1 MRLVNPMNKSELSE
15 RISLLLNKYKDD
27 LFFGEEIQVLHSRIN
42 SITSSIVAV
51 GQFSVGKSELLN
63 ALLGEKLLASRRME
77 STKVT
82 TRIHKCMNDE
92 MRNIVLHYKTG
103 EKKEL
108 PITDVSVLD
117 QYTTFQ
123 GRGEEEELEFVDVYW
138 PLQFLDNQLFLV
150 DTPGANSLTEEAFI
164 VTEKELEKASS
175 VLYLF
180 NGQKGIDQTDLSLL
194 KDLMNRRKKVFIVA
208 THVDGLT
215 EGELESVICS
225 VQDKLKQEI
234 DYSKSIKIYSVS
246 STEALQA
253 KQTGD
258 SSLLERSNIQELEEA
273 LMKYVNNQ
281 EYIASEIESI
291 HYDLEVLETNIL
303 EAEEDELE
311 ENAEIERQRQLRV
324 QRKRLLLNREYDLVR
339 EYGLELLGYREKS
352 VLQVIEDLR
361 LEVTQNNQEYKKEV
375 IQSFGDLRKR
385 LMQDIRMNFASSDDL
400 KREYTQYNEK
410 MNRRYEE
417 ILGNFKE
424 ITTKL
429 YEHVAKTIEEEDS
442 LFIENLEAGKWS
454 IELNWPEFI
463 QEIKEVKFRKRNIE
477 GDDSLFINYEQE
489 RKAIEEERIKNQKKL
504 VQITLDEK
512 SIEKGNQEILKDL
525 QEDYNRNVQN
535 KGQRPEPREQRT
547 KKGILFWRK
556 EVVVGYDYTDSD
568 RWEKDIEALSE
579 NYERAVEE
587 KLNEFD
593 NIRHEI
599 KAIKQ
604 NVLNEIDKLIMELEN
619 LEDTLFDDLMDVIDN
634 QQKVAQNFYRQLE
647 DEIIALWKIQEN
659 HMMQQFNYHTTNI
672 EKRFIR
678 FVEKALQ
685 EELQLI
691 R

>member
-1 MRLVNPMNKSELSE
+1 MRTVNPMNKSELSE
-15 RISLLLNKYKDD
+15 RISLLLNKYEDD
-27 LFFGEEIQVLHSRIN
+27 LFFGEEIQVLHNRIN

-82 TRIHKCMNDE
+82 TRIHKCMDDE
-92 MRNIVLHYKTG
+92 MRKIVLHYKNG

-108 PITDVSVLD
+108 AITDISILD

-123 GRGEEEELEFVDVYW
+123 GSGEEEELEFVDVYW
-138 PLQFLDNQLFLV
+138 PLQFLDNQLLLV
-150 DTPGANSLTEEAFI
+150 DTPGANSLTEDAFI

-180 NGQKGIDQTDLSLL
+180 NGQKGIDQIDLSLL
-194 KDLMNRRKKVFIVA
+194 KNLMNRRKKVFIVA

-215 EGELESVICS
+215 DEELKSVISS
-225 VQDKLKQEI
+225 VQDKLEQEI
-234 DYSKSIKIYSVS
+234 DDSKSIKIYPVS

-281 EYIASEIESI
+281 EYLASEIESI

-303 EAEEDELE
+303 EAEEDEME

-324 QRKRLLLNREYDLVR
+324 QRKRLLLKREYDFVR

-375 IQSFGDLRKR
+375 IQSFRDLRKR
-385 LMQDIRMNFASSDDL
+385 LMQDIRMNLSSSDDL

-429 YEHVAKTIEEEDS
+429 YERVAKTIEEEDL

-454 IELNWPEFI
+454 VELNWPEFI
-463 QEIKEVKFRKRNIE
+463 QEIKEVIFRKQNIE

-489 RKAIEEERIKNQKKL
+489 RKAIEEERSKNQEKL
-504 VQITLDEK
+504 MQITIDENRV
-512 SIEKGNQEILKDL
+512 EKGNQETLISLKKDHDR
-525 QEDYNRNVQN
+525 EIKNMG
-535 KGQRPEPREQRT
+535 KRPEPREVITTTGRW
-547 KKGILFWRK
+547 FWKK
-556 EVVVGYDYTDSD
+556 EVVDYDYTASD
-568 RWEKDIEALSE
+568 RWEKDMEALSE
-579 NYERAVEE
+579 NYERTVEE

-593 NIRHEI
+593 TIRH
-599 KAIKQ
+599 KMKVIKQ

-659 HMMQQFNYHTTNI
+659 HIMQQFNYHTTNI

-678 FVEKALQ
+678 FIEKALQ

>member
-1 MRLVNPMNKSELSE
+1 MNKSELSE
-15 RISLLLNKYKDD
+15 RISLLLNKYEDD
-27 LFFGEEIQVLHSRIN
+27 LFFGEEIQVLHNRIN

-82 TRIHKCMNDE
+82 TRIHKCMDDE
-92 MRNIVLHYKTG
+92 MRKIVLHYKNG

-108 PITDVSVLD
+108 AITDISILD

-123 GRGEEEELEFVDVYW
+123 GSGEEEELEFVDVYW
-138 PLQFLDNQLFLV
+138 PLQFLDNQLLLV
-150 DTPGANSLTEEAFI
+150 DTPGANSLTEDAFI

-180 NGQKGIDQTDLSLL
+180 NGQKGIDQIDLSLL
-194 KDLMNRRKKVFIVA
+194 KNLMNRRKKVFIVA

-215 EGELESVICS
+215 DEELKSVISS
-225 VQDKLKQEI
+225 VQDKLEQEI
-234 DYSKSIKIYSVS
+234 DDSKSIKIYPVS

-281 EYIASEIESI
+281 EYLASEIESI

-303 EAEEDELE
+303 EAEEDEME

-324 QRKRLLLNREYDLVR
+324 QRKRLLLKREYDFVR

-375 IQSFGDLRKR
+375 IQSFRDLRKR
-385 LMQDIRMNFASSDDL
+385 LMQDIRMNLSSSDDL

-429 YEHVAKTIEEEDS
+429 YERVAKTIEEEDL

-454 IELNWPEFI
+454 VELNWPEFI
-463 QEIKEVKFRKRNIE
+463 QEIKEVIFRKQNIE

-489 RKAIEEERIKNQKKL
+489 RKAIEEERSKNQEKL
-504 VQITLDEK
+504 MQITIDENRV
-512 SIEKGNQEILKDL
+512 EKGNQETLISLKKDHDR
-525 QEDYNRNVQN
+525 EIKNMG
-535 KGQRPEPREQRT
+535 KRPEPREVITTTGRW
-547 KKGILFWRK
+547 FWKK
-556 EVVVGYDYTDSD
+556 EVVDYDYTASD
-568 RWEKDIEALSE
+568 RWEKDMEALSE
-579 NYERAVEE
+579 NYERTVEE

-593 NIRHEI
+593 TIRH
-599 KAIKQ
+599 KMKVIKQ

-659 HMMQQFNYHTTNI
+659 HIMQQFNYHTTNI

-678 FVEKALQ
+678 FIEKALQ

>member
-1 MRLVNPMNKSELSE
+1 MNKSELSE
-15 RISLLLNKYKDD
+15 RISLLLNKYEDD
-27 LFFGEEIQVLHSRIN
+27 LFFGEEIQVLHNRIN

-82 TRIHKCMNDE
+82 TRIHKCMDDE
-92 MRNIVLHYKTG
+92 MRKIVLHYKNG

-108 PITDVSVLD
+108 AITDISILD

-123 GRGEEEELEFVDVYW
+123 GSGEEEELEFVDVYW
-138 PLQFLDNQLFLV
+138 PLQFLDNQLLLV
-150 DTPGANSLTEEAFI
+150 DTPGANSLTEDAFI
-164 VTEKELEKASS
+164 VTEKELVKASS

-180 NGQKGIDQTDLSLL
+180 NGQKGIDQIDLSLL
-194 KDLMNRRKKVFIVA
+194 KNLMNRRKKVFIVA

-215 EGELESVICS
+215 DEELKSVISS
-225 VQDKLKQEI
+225 VQDKLEQEI
-234 DYSKSIKIYSVS
+234 DDSKSIKIYPVS

-281 EYIASEIESI
+281 EYLASEIESI

-303 EAEEDELE
+303 EAEEDEME
-311 ENAEIERQRQLRV
+311 ENEEIERQKQLRV

-375 IQSFGDLRKR
+375 LQSFRDLRKR
-385 LMQDIRMNFASSDDL
+385 LMQDIRMNLSSSNDL
-400 KREYTQYNEK
+400 KREYTQYNKK

-429 YEHVAKTIEEEDS
+429 YERVAKTIEEEDS

-454 IELNWPEFI
+454 VELNWPEFI
-463 QEIKEVKFRKRNIE
+463 QEIKEVIFRKQNIE
-477 GDDSLFINYEQE
+477 SDDSLFTNYEQE
-489 RKAIEEERIKNQKKL
+489 RKEIEEECSKNQKKL

-512 SIEKGNQEILKDL
+512 SIEKGNQEILQDL
-525 QEDYNRNVQN
+525 KEDYNRDVQN
-535 KGQRPEPREQRT
+535 IGQRPEPREERI
-547 KKGILFWRK
+547 KKGILFWKK
-556 EVVVGYDYTDSD
+556 EVVVGYDYTASD
-568 RWEKDIEALSE
+568 HWEKKMEALSE

-593 NIRHEI
+593 TIQREI
-599 KAIKQ
+599 KEIKQ
-604 NVLNEIDKLIMELEN
+604 NVLNEIDKSIMELED
-619 LEDTLFDDLMDVIDN
+619 LEDKLFDDLMAVIDN
-634 QQKVAQNFYRQLE
+634 QQKAAKNFYRQLE
-647 DEIIALWKIQEN
+647 DEIMALWKIQEN

-678 FVEKALQ
+678 FVEQALQ

>member
-1 MRLVNPMNKSELSE
+1 MNKSELSE

-27 LFFGEEIQVLHSRIN
+27 LFFGEEIQILYSRIN
-42 SITSSIVAV
+42 SIASSIVAV

-82 TRIHKCMNDE
+82 TRIYKCMNDE
-92 MRNIVLHYKTG
+92 MRKIVLHYKTG

-123 GRGEEEELEFVDVYW
+123 GSGEEEELEFVDVYW

-234 DYSKSIKIYSVS
+234 EYSKSIKIYSVS

-258 SSLLERSNIQELEEA
+258 SSLLERSNIQELEEV

-429 YEHVAKTIEEEDS
+429 YERVAKTIEEEDS

-489 RKAIEEERIKNQKKL
+489 RKAIEEERSKNQKKL

-512 SIEKGNQEILKDL
+512 SIEKGNREILKDL

-535 KGQRPEPREQRT
+535 KGQRPEPKEERT
-547 KKGILFWRK
+547 TKGILFWKK
-556 EVVVGYDYTDSD
+556 EVVNYDYTASD
-568 RWEKDIEALSE
+568 LWEKDMEALSE

-593 NIRHEI
+593 TIRHEI
-599 KAIKQ
+599 RAIKQ

>member
-1 MRLVNPMNKSELSE
+1 MNKSELSK
-15 RISLLLNKYKDD
+15 RISLLLNKYEDD
-27 LFFGEEIQVLHSRIN
+27 LFFGEEIQVLHNRIN
-42 SITSSIVAV
+42 SITNSIVAV

-82 TRIHKCMNDE
+82 TRIHRCMDDE
-92 MRNIVLHYKTG
+92 MRKIVLHYKAG

-117 QYTTFQ
+117 RYTTFQ
-123 GRGEEEELEFVDVYW
+123 GSGEEEELEFVDVYW
-138 PLQFLDNQLFLV
+138 PLQFLDNQLLLV
-150 DTPGANSLTEEAFI
+150 DTLGANSLTEEAFI

-215 EGELESVICS
+215 EGELECVICS
-225 VQDKLKQEI
+225 VQDKLEQEI
-234 DYSKSIKIYSVS
+234 DDSKSIKIYPVS

-281 EYIASEIESI
+281 EYLASEIESI

-375 IQSFGDLRKR
+375 IQSFRDLRKR
-385 LMQDIRMNFASSDDL
+385 LMQDIRMNLSSSDDL

-417 ILGNFKE
+417 ILGSFKK

-429 YEHVAKTIEEEDS
+429 YERVAKTIEEEDL
-442 LFIENLEAGKWS
+442 LFIENVEAGKWS
-454 IELNWPEFI
+454 VELNWPEFI
-463 QEIKEVKFRKRNIE
+463 QEIKEVKFRKQNIE

-489 RKAIEEERIKNQKKL
+489 RKAIEEERSKNQEKL
-504 VQITLDEK
+504 MQITIDENRV
-512 SIEKGNQEILKDL
+512 EKGNQETLISLKKDHDR
-525 QEDYNRNVQN
+525 EIKNMG
-535 KGQRPEPREQRT
+535 KRPEPREVITTTGRW
-547 KKGILFWRK
+547 FWKK
-556 EVVVGYDYTDSD
+556 EVVDYDYTASD
-568 RWEKDIEALSE
+568 RWEKDMEALSE
-579 NYERAVEE
+579 NYERTVEE

-593 NIRHEI
+593 TIRH
-599 KAIKQ
+599 KMKVIKQ

-659 HMMQQFNYHTTNI
+659 HIMQQFNYHTTNI

-678 FVEKALQ
+678 FIEKALQ

>member
-1 MRLVNPMNKSELSE
+1 MNKSELSE

-27 LFFGEEIQVLHSRIN
+27 LFFGEEIQVLYSRIN

-82 TRIHKCMNDE
+82 TRIYKCMNDE
-92 MRNIVLHYKTG
+92 MRKIVLHYKTG

-123 GRGEEEELEFVDVYW
+123 GSGEEEELEFVDVYW

-303 EAEEDELE
+303 EAEEEELE

-352 VLQVIEDLR
+352 VLQVIEHLK
-361 LEVTQNNQEYKKEV
+361 LEVTKNNQEYKKEV
-375 IQSFGDLRKR
+375 TQSFRDLRKR
-385 LMQDIRMNFASSDDL
+385 LMQDIRMNLSSSDDL

-417 ILGNFKE
+417 ILGDFKV

-454 IELNWPEFI
+454 VELNWPEFI
-463 QEIKEVKFRKRNIE
+463 QEIQEVKFRKRNIE

-489 RKAIEEERIKNQKKL
+489 RKAIEEERSKNQKKL

-535 KGQRPEPREQRT
+535 KGQRPEPGEQRT
-547 KKGILFWRK
+547 TKGILFWKK
-556 EVVVGYDYTDSD
+556 EVVNYDYTASD
-568 RWEKDIEALSE
+568 LWEKDMEALSE
-579 NYERAVEE
+579 NYERTVEE
-587 KLNEFD
+587 KLNDFD
-593 NIRHEI
+593 TIRNEI

-604 NVLNEIDKLIMELEN
+604 KVLDEINDLTMEQEK

>member
-1 MRLVNPMNKSELSE
+1 MRMVNPMNKSELSK
-15 RISLLLNKYKDD
+15 RISLLLNKYEDD
-27 LFFGEEIQVLHSRIN
+27 LFFGEEIQVLHNRIN
-42 SITSSIVAV
+42 SITNSIVAV

-82 TRIHKCMNDE
+82 TRIHRCMDDE
-92 MRNIVLHYKTG
+92 MRKIVLRYKAG

-117 QYTTFQ
+117 RYTTFQ
-123 GRGEEEELEFVDVYW
+123 GSREEEELEFVDVYW
-138 PLQFLDNQLFLV
+138 PLQFLDNQLLLV

-215 EGELESVICS
+215 EGELECVICS
-225 VQDKLKQEI
+225 VQGKLEQEI
-234 DYSKSIKIYSVS
+234 DDSKSIKIYPVS

-281 EYIASEIESI
+281 EYLASEIESI

-375 IQSFGDLRKR
+375 IQSFRDLRKR
-385 LMQDIRMNFASSDDL
+385 LMQDIRMNLSSSDDL

-417 ILGNFKE
+417 ILGSFKK

-429 YEHVAKTIEEEDS
+429 YERVAKTIEEEDL

-454 IELNWPEFI
+454 VELNWPEFI
-463 QEIKEVKFRKRNIE
+463 QEIKEVKFRKQNIE

-489 RKAIEEERIKNQKKL
+489 RKAIEEERSKNQEKL
-504 VQITLDEK
+504 MQITIDENRV
-512 SIEKGNQEILKDL
+512 EKGNQETLISLKKDHDR
-525 QEDYNRNVQN
+525 EIKNMG
-535 KGQRPEPREQRT
+535 KRPEPREVITTTGRW
-547 KKGILFWRK
+547 FWKK
-556 EVVVGYDYTDSD
+556 EVVDYDYTASD
-568 RWEKDIEALSE
+568 RWEKDMEALSE
-579 NYERAVEE
+579 NYERTVEE

-593 NIRHEI
+593 TIRHEM
-599 KAIKQ
+599 KVIKQ

-634 QQKVAQNFYRQLE
+634 QQKVARNFYRQLE

-678 FVEKALQ
+678 FIEKALQ

>member
-1 MRLVNPMNKSELSE
+1 MNKSELSE

>member
-1 MRLVNPMNKSELSE
+1 M
-15 RISLLLNKYKDD
+15 DD
-27 LFFGEEIQVLHSRIN
+27 E
-42 SITSSIVAV
+42 
-51 GQFSVGKSELLN
+51 
-63 ALLGEKLLASRRME
+63 
-77 STKVT
+77 
-82 TRIHKCMNDE
+82 TRK
-92 MRNIVLHYKTG
+92 IVLHYKN
-103 EKKEL
+103 KENREL
-108 PITDVSVLD
+108 SITDVNVLD

-123 GRGEEEELEFVDVYW
+123 GSGAETELEFVDVYW
-138 PLQFLDNQLFLV
+138 PLQFLDNQLLLV
-150 DTPGANSLTEEAFI
+150 DTPGANSLTEEAFS
-164 VTEKELEKASS
+164 VTEKELEKAASI
-175 VLYLF
+175 LYLF
-180 NGQKGIDQTDLSLL
+180 NGQKGIDQIDLSLL

-234 DYSKSIKIYSVS
+234 DYSKSIKIYPVS

-258 SSLLERSNIQELEEA
+258 SRLLERSNIQELEES

-281 EYIASEIESI
+281 GYLASEIESI
-291 HYDLEVLETNIL
+291 YYDLEVLETNIL
-303 EAEEDELE
+303 EAEEDEME
-311 ENAEIERQRQLRV
+311 ENAEIERQRQLRI

-352 VLQVIEDLR
+352 VLQVIEDLK

-375 IQSFGDLRKR
+375 IQSFRDLRKR
-385 LMQDIRMNFASSDDL
+385 LMQDIRMNLASSDDL

-417 ILGNFKE
+417 ILGSFKE

-429 YEHVAKTIEEEDS
+429 YECVAKTIEEEDS

-454 IELNWPEFI
+454 VELNWPEFI
-463 QEIKEVKFRKRNIE
+463 QEIKEVIFGKQNIE

-489 RKAIEEERIKNQKKL
+489 RKAIEEERNKNQKKL

-512 SIEKGNQEILKDL
+512 SIEKGNQEVLKDL
-525 QEDYNRNVQN
+525 KEDYDRNVQDM
-535 KGQRPEPREQRT
+535 GQRPEPKEERT
-547 KKGILFWRK
+547 TKGIFIWKK
-556 EVVVGYDYTDSD
+556 EVVTGYDYTESD
-568 RWEKDIEALSE
+568 RWEKNKEALTE
-579 NYERAVEE
+579 NYERTVEE

-593 NIRHEI
+593 TIRHEI

-604 NVLNEIDKLIMELEN
+604 NVLDEIDKLIMELEN

-634 QQKVAQNFYRQLE
+634 QQKAAQNFYRQLE
-647 DEIIALWKIQEN
+647 DEIMALWKIQEN

-678 FVEKALQ
+678 FVEQALQ

>member
-1 MRLVNPMNKSELSE
+1 MRMVNPMNKSELSK
-15 RISLLLNKYKDD
+15 RISLLLNKYEDD
-27 LFFGEEIQVLHSRIN
+27 LFFGEEIQVLHNRIN
-42 SITSSIVAV
+42 SITNSIVAV

-82 TRIHKCMNDE
+82 TRIHRCMDDE
-92 MRNIVLHYKTG
+92 MRKIVLRYKAG

-117 QYTTFQ
+117 RYTTFQ
-123 GRGEEEELEFVDVYW
+123 GSGEEEELEFVDVYW
-138 PLQFLDNQLFLV
+138 PLQFLDNQLLLV
-150 DTPGANSLTEEAFI
+150 DTLGANSLTEEAFI

-215 EGELESVICS
+215 EGELECVICS
-225 VQDKLKQEI
+225 VQDKLEQEI
-234 DYSKSIKIYSVS
+234 DDSKSIKIYPVS

-281 EYIASEIESI
+281 EYLASEIESI

-375 IQSFGDLRKR
+375 IQSFRDLRKR
-385 LMQDIRMNFASSDDL
+385 LMQDIRMNLSSSDDL

-417 ILGNFKE
+417 ILGSFKK

-429 YEHVAKTIEEEDS
+429 YERVAKTIEEEDL
-442 LFIENLEAGKWS
+442 LFIENVEAGKWS
-454 IELNWPEFI
+454 VELNWPEFI
-463 QEIKEVKFRKRNIE
+463 QEIKEVKFRKQNIE

-489 RKAIEEERIKNQKKL
+489 RKAIEEERSKNQEKL
-504 VQITLDEK
+504 MQITIDENRV
-512 SIEKGNQEILKDL
+512 EKGNQETLISLKKDHDR
-525 QEDYNRNVQN
+525 EIKNMG
-535 KGQRPEPREQRT
+535 KRPEPREVITTTGRW
-547 KKGILFWRK
+547 FWKK
-556 EVVVGYDYTDSD
+556 EVVDYDYTASD
-568 RWEKDIEALSE
+568 RWEKDMEALSE
-579 NYERAVEE
+579 NYERTVEE

-593 NIRHEI
+593 TIRH
-599 KAIKQ
+599 KMKVIKQ

-659 HMMQQFNYHTTNI
+659 HIMQQFNYHTTNI

-678 FVEKALQ
+678 FIEKALQ

>member
-1 MRLVNPMNKSELSE
+1 MRMVNPMNKSELSE
-15 RISLLLNKYKDD
+15 RISLLLNKYEDD
-27 LFFGEEIQVLHSRIN
+27 LFFGEEIQVLHNRIN

-63 ALLGEKLLASRRME
+63 ALLGEKFLASRRME

-92 MRNIVLHYKTG
+92 MRKIVLHYKNG

-108 PITDVSVLD
+108 PITDISILD

-123 GRGEEEELEFVDVYW
+123 GSREGEELEFVDVYW
-138 PLQFLDNQLFLV
+138 PLQFLDNHLLLV
-150 DTPGANSLTEEAFI
+150 DTPGANSLTEDAFI

-215 EGELESVICS
+215 EGELKSVICS

-234 DYSKSIKIYSVS
+234 DYSKSIKIYPVS

-281 EYIASEIESI
+281 EYLASEIESI

-324 QRKRLLLNREYDLVR
+324 QRKRLLLKREYDLVR

-375 IQSFGDLRKR
+375 IQSFRDLRKR
-385 LMQDIRMNFASSDDL
+385 LMQDIHMNLSSSDDL
-400 KREYTQYNEK
+400 KREYTQYNKK

-417 ILGNFKE
+417 ILDSFKE

-429 YEHVAKTIEEEDS
+429 YERVAKTIEEEDS

-454 IELNWPEFI
+454 VELNWPEFI

-477 GDDSLFINYEQE
+477 GDDSLFINYEEE
-489 RKAIEEERIKNQKKL
+489 RKALGEERSKNQKKL

-512 SIEKGNQEILKDL
+512 SLEKGNQEILKDL
-525 QEDYNRNVQN
+525 KEDYNRNVQN
-535 KGQRPEPREQRT
+535 LGQRPEPKEQRAT
-547 KKGILFWRK
+547 KGILFWKK
-556 EVVVGYDYTDSD
+556 EVVVGYDYTASD
-568 RWEKDIEALSE
+568 RWEKDMAALSE
-579 NYERAVEE
+579 NYERTVEE

-593 NIRHEI
+593 TIRHEI

-619 LEDTLFDDLMDVIDN
+619 LEDTLFDDLMDVIDS

-647 DEIIALWKIQEN
+647 EEIIALWKIQEN

>member
-1 MRLVNPMNKSELSE
+1 MNKSELSE
-15 RISLLLNKYKDD
+15 RISLLLNKYEDD
-27 LFFGEEIQVLHSRIN
+27 LFFGEEIQVLHNRIN

-82 TRIHKCMNDE
+82 TGIHKCMDDE
-92 MRNIVLHYKTG
+92 MGKIVLHYKNG

-108 PITDVSVLD
+108 AITDISILD

-123 GRGEEEELEFVDVYW
+123 GSGEEEALEFVDVYW
-138 PLQFLDNQLFLV
+138 PLQFLDNQLLLV
-150 DTPGANSLTEEAFI
+150 DTPGANSLTEDAFI

-225 VQDKLKQEI
+225 VQDKLEQEI
-234 DYSKSIKIYSVS
+234 DDSKSIKIYPVS

-281 EYIASEIESI
+281 EYLASEIESI
-291 HYDLEVLETNIL
+291 HYDLEVLEANIL

-311 ENAEIERQRQLRV
+311 EKVEIERQRQLRV

-375 IQSFGDLRKR
+375 IHSFRDLRKR
-385 LMQDIRMNFASSDDL
+385 LMQDIRMNLSSSDDL

-410 MNRRYEE
+410 MNRRYED
-417 ILGNFKE
+417 ILGSFKE

-429 YEHVAKTIEEEDS
+429 YERVAKTIEEEDS

-454 IELNWPEFI
+454 VELNWPEFI
-463 QEIKEVKFRKRNIE
+463 QEIQEVIFGKQNIE
-477 GDDSLFINYEQE
+477 DDDSLFINYEQE
-489 RKAIEEERIKNQKKL
+489 RKAIEEERSKNQKKL

-512 SIEKGNQEILKDL
+512 SLEKENQEILKDL
-525 QEDYNRNVQN
+525 KEDYNRNVQN
-535 KGQRPEPREQRT
+535 MGQRPGPKEQRAT
-547 KKGILFWRK
+547 KGILFWKK
-556 EVVVGYDYTDSD
+556 EVVVGYDYTASD
-568 RWEKDIEALSE
+568 RWEKNKEALTE
-579 NYERAVEE
+579 NYERTVEE
-587 KLNEFD
+587 KLSEFD
-593 NIRHEI
+593 TIRREI

-604 NVLNEIDKLIMELEN
+604 NVLDEIDQLIMELEN

-634 QQKVAQNFYRQLE
+634 QQKAAQNFYRQLE
-647 DEIIALWKIQEN
+647 DEIMALWKIQEN
-659 HMMQQFNYHTTNI
+659 NMMQQFNYHTTNI

>member
-1 MRLVNPMNKSELSE
+1 MNKSELSK
-15 RISLLLNKYKDD
+15 RISLLLNKYEDD
-27 LFFGEEIQVLHSRIN
+27 LFFGEEIQVLHNRIN
-42 SITSSIVAV
+42 SITNSIVAV

-82 TRIHKCMNDE
+82 TRIHRCMDDE
-92 MRNIVLHYKTG
+92 MRKIVLRYKAG

-117 QYTTFQ
+117 RYTTFQ
-123 GRGEEEELEFVDVYW
+123 GSREEEELEFVDVYW
-138 PLQFLDNQLFLV
+138 PLQFLDNQLLLV

-215 EGELESVICS
+215 EGELECVICS
-225 VQDKLKQEI
+225 VQGKLEQEI
-234 DYSKSIKIYSVS
+234 DDSKSIKIYPVS

-281 EYIASEIESI
+281 EYLASEIESI

-375 IQSFGDLRKR
+375 IQSFRDLRKR
-385 LMQDIRMNFASSDDL
+385 LMQDIRMNLSSSDDL

-417 ILGNFKE
+417 ILGSFKK

-429 YEHVAKTIEEEDS
+429 YERVAKTIEEEDL

-454 IELNWPEFI
+454 VELNWPEFI
-463 QEIKEVKFRKRNIE
+463 QEIKEVKFRKQNIE

-489 RKAIEEERIKNQKKL
+489 RKAIEEERSKNQEKL
-504 VQITLDEK
+504 MQITIDENRV
-512 SIEKGNQEILKDL
+512 EKGNQETLISLKKDHDR
-525 QEDYNRNVQN
+525 EIKNMG
-535 KGQRPEPREQRT
+535 KRPEPREVITTTGRW
-547 KKGILFWRK
+547 FWKK
-556 EVVVGYDYTDSD
+556 EVVDYDYTASD
-568 RWEKDIEALSE
+568 RWEKDMEALSE
-579 NYERAVEE
+579 NYERTVEE

-593 NIRHEI
+593 TIRHEM
-599 KAIKQ
+599 KVIKQ

-634 QQKVAQNFYRQLE
+634 QQKVARNFYRQLE

-678 FVEKALQ
+678 FIEKALQ

>member
-1 MRLVNPMNKSELSE
+1 MRTVNPMNKSELSE
-15 RISLLLNKYKDD
+15 RISLLLNKYEDD
-27 LFFGEEIQVLHSRIN
+27 LFFGEEIQVLHNRIN

-82 TRIHKCMNDE
+82 TRIHKCIDDE
-92 MRNIVLHYKTG
+92 TRKIVLHYKN
-103 EKKEL
+103 KENREL
-108 PITDVSVLD
+108 SITDVNVLD

-123 GRGEEEELEFVDVYW
+123 GSGEEKELEFVDVYW
-138 PLQFLDNQLFLV
+138 PLQFLDDQLLLV
-150 DTPGANSLTEEAFI
+150 DTPGANSLTEEAFS
-164 VTEKELEKASS
+164 VTEKELEKAASI
-175 VLYLF
+175 LYLF
-180 NGQKGIDQTDLSLL
+180 NGQKGIDQIDLSLL

-234 DYSKSIKIYSVS
+234 DYSKSIKIYPVS

-258 SSLLERSNIQELEEA
+258 SRLLERSNIQELEES

-281 EYIASEIESI
+281 EYLASEIESI
-291 HYDLEVLETNIL
+291 YYDLEVLETNIL
-303 EAEEDELE
+303 EAEEDEMK
-311 ENAEIERQRQLRV
+311 ENAEVEHQRQLRI

-339 EYGLELLGYREKS
+339 EYGLELLGYRDKS
-352 VLQVIEDLR
+352 VLQVIEDLK

-375 IQSFGDLRKR
+375 IQSFRDLRKR
-385 LMQDIRMNFASSDDL
+385 LMQDIRMNLASSDDL

-417 ILGNFKE
+417 ILGSFKE

-429 YEHVAKTIEEEDS
+429 YERVAKTIEEEDS

-454 IELNWPEFI
+454 VELNWPEFI
-463 QEIKEVKFRKRNIE
+463 QEIQEVIFGKQNIE
-477 GDDSLFINYEQE
+477 DDDSLFINYEQE
-489 RKAIEEERIKNQKKL
+489 RKAIEEERSKNQKKL

-525 QEDYNRNVQN
+525 KEDYDRNVQDM
-535 KGQRPEPREQRT
+535 GQRPEPKEERT
-547 KKGILFWRK
+547 TKGILFWKK
-556 EVVVGYDYTDSD
+556 EVVTGYDYTASD
-568 RWEKDIEALSE
+568 RWEKNKEALTE
-579 NYERAVEE
+579 NYERTVEE
-587 KLNEFD
+587 KLSEFD
-593 NIRHEI
+593 TIRREI

-604 NVLNEIDKLIMELEN
+604 NVLDEIDKLIMELEN

-634 QQKVAQNFYRQLE
+634 QQKAAQNFYRQLE
-647 DEIIALWKIQEN
+647 DEIMALWKIQEN
-659 HMMQQFNYHTTNI
+659 NMMQQFNYHTTNI

-678 FVEKALQ
+678 FVEQALQ

>member
-1 MRLVNPMNKSELSE
+1 MNKSELSE

-27 LFFGEEIQVLHSRIN
+27 LFFGEEIQVLYSRIN

-82 TRIHKCMNDE
+82 TRIYKCMNDE
-92 MRNIVLHYKTG
+92 MRKIVLHYKTG

-123 GRGEEEELEFVDVYW
+123 GSGEEEELEFVDVYW

-429 YEHVAKTIEEEDS
+429 YERVAKTIEEEDS

-489 RKAIEEERIKNQKKL
+489 RKAIEEERSKNQKKL

-512 SIEKGNQEILKDL
+512 SIEKGNREILKDL

-535 KGQRPEPREQRT
+535 KGQRPEPKEERT
-547 KKGILFWRK
+547 TKGILFWKK
-556 EVVVGYDYTDSD
+556 EVVNYDYTASD
-568 RWEKDIEALSE
+568 LWEKDMEALSE

-593 NIRHEI
+593 TIRHEI

>member
-1 MRLVNPMNKSELSE
+1 M
-15 RISLLLNKYKDD
+15 D
-27 LFFGEEIQVLHSRIN
+27 
-42 SITSSIVAV
+42 
-51 GQFSVGKSELLN
+51 
-63 ALLGEKLLASRRME
+63 
-77 STKVT
+77 
-82 TRIHKCMNDE
+82 DE
-92 MRNIVLHYKTG
+92 MRKIVLHYKNG

-108 PITDVSVLD
+108 AITDISILD

-123 GRGEEEELEFVDVYW
+123 GSGEEEALEFVDVYW
-138 PLQFLDNQLFLV
+138 PLQFLDNQLLLV
-150 DTPGANSLTEEAFI
+150 DTPGANSLTEDAFI

-225 VQDKLKQEI
+225 VQDKLEQEI
-234 DYSKSIKIYSVS
+234 DDSKSIKIYPVS

-281 EYIASEIESI
+281 EYLASEIESI
-291 HYDLEVLETNIL
+291 HYDLEVLEANIL

-311 ENAEIERQRQLRV
+311 EKVEIERQRQLRV

-375 IQSFGDLRKR
+375 IHSFRDLRKR
-385 LMQDIRMNFASSDDL
+385 LMQDIRMNLSSSDDL

-410 MNRRYEE
+410 MNRRYED
-417 ILGNFKE
+417 ILGSFKE

-429 YEHVAKTIEEEDS
+429 YERVAKTIEEEDS

-454 IELNWPEFI
+454 VELKWPEFI
-463 QEIKEVKFRKRNIE
+463 QEIKDVKFRKRNIE
-477 GDDSLFINYEQE
+477 GDDSLFINYEEE
-489 RKAIEEERIKNQKKL
+489 RKAIGEERIKNQKKL

-512 SIEKGNQEILKDL
+512 SLEKENQEILKDL
-525 QEDYNRNVQN
+525 KEDYNRNVQN
-535 KGQRPEPREQRT
+535 MGQRPGPKEQRAT
-547 KKGILFWRK
+547 KGILFWKK
-556 EVVVGYDYTDSD
+556 EVVVGYDYTASD
-568 RWEKDIEALSE
+568 RWEKNKEALTE
-579 NYERAVEE
+579 NYERTVEE
-587 KLNEFD
+587 KLSEFD
-593 NIRHEI
+593 TIRREI

-604 NVLNEIDKLIMELEN
+604 NVLDEIDQLIMELEN

-634 QQKVAQNFYRQLE
+634 QQKAAQNFYRQLE
-647 DEIIALWKIQEN
+647 DEIMASWKIQEN
-659 HMMQQFNYHTTNI
+659 NMMQQFNYHTTNI

-678 FVEKALQ
+678 FVEQALQ

>member
-1 MRLVNPMNKSELSE
+1 MNKSELSE

-27 LFFGEEIQVLHSRIN
+27 LFFGEEIQVLYSRIN

-82 TRIHKCMNDE
+82 TRIYKCMNDE
-92 MRNIVLHYKTG
+92 MRKIVLHYKTG

-123 GRGEEEELEFVDVYW
+123 GSGEEEELEFVDVYW

-234 DYSKSIKIYSVS
+234 EYSKSIKIYSVS

-258 SSLLERSNIQELEEA
+258 SSLLERSNIQELEED

-429 YEHVAKTIEEEDS
+429 YERVAKTIEEEDS

-489 RKAIEEERIKNQKKL
+489 RKAIEEERSKNQKKL

-512 SIEKGNQEILKDL
+512 SIEKGNREILKDL

-535 KGQRPEPREQRT
+535 KGQRPEPKEERT
-547 KKGILFWRK
+547 TKGILFWKK
-556 EVVVGYDYTDSD
+556 EVVNYDYTASD
-568 RWEKDIEALSE
+568 LWEKDMEALSE

-593 NIRHEI
+593 TIRHEI

>member
-1 MRLVNPMNKSELSE
+1 MRMVNPMNKSELSE
-15 RISLLLNKYKDD
+15 RISLLLNKYEDD
-27 LFFGEEIQVLHSRIN
+27 LFFGEEIQVLHNRIN

-63 ALLGEKLLASRRME
+63 ALLGEKFLASRRME

-92 MRNIVLHYKTG
+92 MRKIVLHYKNG

-108 PITDVSVLD
+108 PITDISILD

-123 GRGEEEELEFVDVYW
+123 GSREGEELEFVDVYW
-138 PLQFLDNQLFLV
+138 PLQFLDNHLLLV
-150 DTPGANSLTEEAFI
+150 DTPGANSLTEDAFI

-215 EGELESVICS
+215 DEELKSVISS
-225 VQDKLKQEI
+225 VQDKLEQEI
-234 DYSKSIKIYSVS
+234 DYSKSIKIYPVS
-246 STEALQA
+246 STEALHA
-253 KQTGD
+253 KQKGD

-281 EYIASEIESI
+281 EYLASEIESI

-375 IQSFGDLRKR
+375 IQSFRDLRKR
-385 LMQDIRMNFASSDDL
+385 LMQDIRMNLSSSNDL

-417 ILGNFKE
+417 ILGSFKE

-429 YEHVAKTIEEEDS
+429 YERVAKTIEEEDS

-454 IELNWPEFI
+454 VELNWPEFI
-463 QEIKEVKFRKRNIE
+463 QEIKEIKFRKKNIE

-489 RKAIEEERIKNQKKL
+489 RKAIEEERSKNQEELMQITIDENRVEKVNQETLISLKKNHDREIKNMGK
-504 VQITLDEK
+504 
-512 SIEKGNQEILKDL
+512 
-525 QEDYNRNVQN
+525 
-535 KGQRPEPREQRT
+535 RPEPREVITTTGRW
-547 KKGILFWRK
+547 FWKK
-556 EVVVGYDYTDSD
+556 EVVDYDYTASD
-568 RWEKDIEALSE
+568 RWEKDMAALSE
-579 NYERAVEE
+579 NYERTVEE

-593 NIRHEI
+593 TIRHEM
-599 KAIKQ
+599 KSIKQ

-619 LEDTLFDDLMDVIDN
+619 LEDTLFDGLMDVIDN

-659 HMMQQFNYHTTNI
+659 HIMQQFNYHTTNI

-678 FVEKALQ
+678 FIEKALQ
-685 EELQLI
+685 EESQLI

>member
-1 MRLVNPMNKSELSE
+1 MVNPMNKSELSE

-27 LFFGEEIQVLHSRIN
+27 LFFGEEIQVLYSRIN

-82 TRIHKCMNDE
+82 TRIYKCMNDE
-92 MRNIVLHYKTG
+92 MRKIVLHYKTG

-123 GRGEEEELEFVDVYW
+123 GSGEEEELEFVDVYW

-234 DYSKSIKIYSVS
+234 EYSKSIKIYSVS

-258 SSLLERSNIQELEEA
+258 SSLLERSNIQELEED

-429 YEHVAKTIEEEDS
+429 YERVAKTIEEEDS

-489 RKAIEEERIKNQKKL
+489 RKAIEEERSKNQKKL

-512 SIEKGNQEILKDL
+512 SIEKGNREILKDL

-535 KGQRPEPREQRT
+535 KGQRPEPKEERT
-547 KKGILFWRK
+547 TKGILFWKK
-556 EVVVGYDYTDSD
+556 EVVNYDYTASD
-568 RWEKDIEALSE
+568 LWEKDMEALSE

-593 NIRHEI
+593 TIRHEI

>member
-1 MRLVNPMNKSELSE
+1 MRMVNPMNKSELSK
-15 RISLLLNKYKDD
+15 RISLLLNKYEDD
-27 LFFGEEIQVLHSRIN
+27 LFFGEEIQVLHNRIN
-42 SITSSIVAV
+42 SITNSIVAV

-82 TRIHKCMNDE
+82 TRIHRCMDDE
-92 MRNIVLHYKTG
+92 MRKIVLRYKAG

-117 QYTTFQ
+117 RYTTFQ
-123 GRGEEEELEFVDVYW
+123 GSGEEEELEFVDVYW
-138 PLQFLDNQLFLV
+138 PLQFLDNQLLLV

-215 EGELESVICS
+215 EGELECVICS
-225 VQDKLKQEI
+225 VQDKLEQEI
-234 DYSKSIKIYSVS
+234 DDSKSIKIYPVS

-281 EYIASEIESI
+281 EYLASEIESI

-375 IQSFGDLRKR
+375 IQSFRDLRKR
-385 LMQDIRMNFASSDDL
+385 LMQDIRMNLSSSDDL

-417 ILGNFKE
+417 ILGSFKK

-429 YEHVAKTIEEEDS
+429 YERVAKTIEEEDL
-442 LFIENLEAGKWS
+442 LFIENVEAGKWS
-454 IELNWPEFI
+454 VELNWPEFI
-463 QEIKEVKFRKRNIE
+463 QEIKEVKFRKQNIE

-489 RKAIEEERIKNQKKL
+489 RKAIEEERSKNQEKL
-504 VQITLDEK
+504 MQITIDENRV
-512 SIEKGNQEILKDL
+512 EKGNQETLISLKKDHDR
-525 QEDYNRNVQN
+525 EIKNMG
-535 KGQRPEPREQRT
+535 KRPEPREVITTTGRW
-547 KKGILFWRK
+547 FWKK
-556 EVVVGYDYTDSD
+556 EVVDYDYTASD
-568 RWEKDIEALSE
+568 RWEKDMEALSE
-579 NYERAVEE
+579 NYERTVEE

-593 NIRHEI
+593 TIRH
-599 KAIKQ
+599 KMKVIKQ

-659 HMMQQFNYHTTNI
+659 HIMQQFNYHTTNI

-678 FVEKALQ
+678 FIEKALQ

>member
-1 MRLVNPMNKSELSE
+1 MRMVNPMNKSELSE

-27 LFFGEEIQVLHSRIN
+27 LFFGEEIQILYSRIN
-42 SITSSIVAV
+42 SIASSIVAV

-82 TRIHKCMNDE
+82 TRIYKCMNDE
-92 MRNIVLHYKTG
+92 MRKIVLHYKTG

-123 GRGEEEELEFVDVYW
+123 GSGEEEELEFVDVYW

-234 DYSKSIKIYSVS
+234 EYSKSIKIYSVS

-258 SSLLERSNIQELEEA
+258 SSLLERSNIQELEEV

-429 YEHVAKTIEEEDS
+429 YERVAKTIEEEDS

-489 RKAIEEERIKNQKKL
+489 RKAIEEERSKNQKKL

-512 SIEKGNQEILKDL
+512 SIEKGNREILKDL

-535 KGQRPEPREQRT
+535 KGQRPEPKEERT
-547 KKGILFWRK
+547 TKGILFWKK
-556 EVVVGYDYTDSD
+556 EVVNYDYTASD
-568 RWEKDIEALSE
+568 LWEKDMEALSE

-593 NIRHEI
+593 TIRHEI
-599 KAIKQ
+599 RAIKQ

>member
-1 MRLVNPMNKSELSE
+1 MRMVNPMNKSKLSK
-15 RISLLLNKYKDD
+15 RISLLLNKYEDD
-27 LFFGEEIQVLHSRIN
+27 LFFGEEIQVLHNRIN
-42 SITSSIVAV
+42 SITNSIVAV

-82 TRIHKCMNDE
+82 TRIHRCMDDE
-92 MRNIVLHYKTG
+92 MRKIVLRYKAG

-117 QYTTFQ
+117 RYTTFQ
-123 GRGEEEELEFVDVYW
+123 GSGEEEELEFVDVYW
-138 PLQFLDNQLFLV
+138 PLQFLENQLLLV

-215 EGELESVICS
+215 EGELECVICS
-225 VQDKLKQEI
+225 VQDKLEQEI
-234 DYSKSIKIYSVS
+234 DDSKSIKIYPVS

-281 EYIASEIESI
+281 EYLASEIKSI

-352 VLQVIEDLR
+352 VLQVIENLR

-375 IQSFGDLRKR
+375 IQSFRDLRKR
-385 LMQDIRMNFASSDDL
+385 LMQDIRMNLSSSDDL

-417 ILGNFKE
+417 ILGSFKK

-429 YEHVAKTIEEEDS
+429 YERVAKTIEEEDL

-454 IELNWPEFI
+454 VELNWPEFI
-463 QEIKEVKFRKRNIE
+463 QEIKEVKFRKQNIE

-489 RKAIEEERIKNQKKL
+489 RKAIEEERSKNQEKL
-504 VQITLDEK
+504 MQITIDENRV
-512 SIEKGNQEILKDL
+512 EKGNQETLISLKKDHDR
-525 QEDYNRNVQN
+525 EIKNMG
-535 KGQRPEPREQRT
+535 KRPEPREVITTTGRW
-547 KKGILFWRK
+547 FWKK
-556 EVVVGYDYTDSD
+556 EVVDYDYTASD
-568 RWEKDIEALSE
+568 RWEKDMEALSE
-579 NYERAVEE
+579 NYERTVEE

-593 NIRHEI
+593 TIRH
-599 KAIKQ
+599 KMKVIKQ

-659 HMMQQFNYHTTNI
+659 HIMQQFNYHTTNI

-678 FVEKALQ
+678 FIEKALQ

>member
-1 MRLVNPMNKSELSE
+1 MNKSELSE
-15 RISLLLNKYKDD
+15 RISLLLNKYEDD
-27 LFFGEEIQVLHSRIN
+27 LFFGEEIQVLHNRIN

-82 TRIHKCMNDE
+82 TRIHKCMDDE
-92 MRNIVLHYKTG
+92 MRKIVLHYKNG

-108 PITDVSVLD
+108 AITDISILD

-123 GRGEEEELEFVDVYW
+123 GSGEEEELEFVDVYW
-138 PLQFLDNQLFLV
+138 PLQFLDNQLLLV
-150 DTPGANSLTEEAFI
+150 DTPGANSLTEDAFI
-164 VTEKELEKASS
+164 VTEKELVKASS

-180 NGQKGIDQTDLSLL
+180 NGQKGIDQIDLSLL
-194 KDLMNRRKKVFIVA
+194 KNLMNRRKKVFIVA

-215 EGELESVICS
+215 DEELKSVISS
-225 VQDKLKQEI
+225 VQDKLEQEI
-234 DYSKSIKIYSVS
+234 DDSKSIKIYPVS

-281 EYIASEIESI
+281 EYLASEIESI

-303 EAEEDELE
+303 EAEEDEME
-311 ENAEIERQRQLRV
+311 ENEEMGRQKQLRV

-375 IQSFGDLRKR
+375 LQSFRDLRKR
-385 LMQDIRMNFASSDDL
+385 LMQDIRMNLSSSNDL
-400 KREYTQYNEK
+400 KREYTQYNKK

-429 YEHVAKTIEEEDS
+429 YERVAKTIEEEDS

-454 IELNWPEFI
+454 VELNWPEFI
-463 QEIKEVKFRKRNIE
+463 QEIKEVIFRKQNIE
-477 GDDSLFINYEQE
+477 SDDSLFTNYEQE
-489 RKAIEEERIKNQKKL
+489 RKEIEEECSKNQKKL

-512 SIEKGNQEILKDL
+512 SIEKGNQEILQDL
-525 QEDYNRNVQN
+525 KEDYNRDVQN
-535 KGQRPEPREQRT
+535 IGQRPEPREERI
-547 KKGILFWRK
+547 KKGILFWKK
-556 EVVVGYDYTDSD
+556 EVVVGYDYTASD
-568 RWEKDIEALSE
+568 HWEKKMEALSE

-593 NIRHEI
+593 TIQREI
-599 KAIKQ
+599 KEIKQ
-604 NVLNEIDKLIMELEN
+604 NVLNEIDKSIMELED
-619 LEDTLFDDLMDVIDN
+619 LEDKLFDDLMAVIDN
-634 QQKVAQNFYRQLE
+634 QQKAAKNFYRQLE
-647 DEIIALWKIQEN
+647 DEIMALWKIQEN

-678 FVEKALQ
+678 FVEQALQ

>member
-1 MRLVNPMNKSELSE
+1 MNKSELSE
-15 RISLLLNKYKDD
+15 RISLLLNKYEDD
-27 LFFGEEIQVLHSRIN
+27 LFFGEEIQVLHNRIN

-63 ALLGEKLLASRRME
+63 ALLGEKFLASRRME

-82 TRIHKCMNDE
+82 TRIHRCMDDE
-92 MRNIVLHYKTG
+92 MRKIVLHYKAG

-117 QYTTFQ
+117 RYTTFQ
-123 GRGEEEELEFVDVYW
+123 GSGEEEELEFIDVYW
-138 PLQFLDNQLFLV
+138 PLQFLDNQLLLV

-164 VTEKELEKASS
+164 VTEKELGKASS

-225 VQDKLKQEI
+225 VQDKLKKEI
-234 DYSKSIKIYSVS
+234 DYSKSIKIYPVS

-281 EYIASEIESI
+281 EYLASEIESI
-291 HYDLEVLETNIL
+291 HYDLGVLEANIL

-311 ENAEIERQRQLRV
+311 EKVEIERQRQLCV

-375 IQSFGDLRKR
+375 IHSFRDLRKR
-385 LMQDIRMNFASSDDL
+385 LMQDIRMNLSSSDDL

-410 MNRRYEE
+410 MNRRYED
-417 ILGNFKE
+417 ILGSFKE

-429 YEHVAKTIEEEDS
+429 YERVAKTIEEEDS

-454 IELNWPEFI
+454 VELKWPEFI
-463 QEIKEVKFRKRNIE
+463 QEIKDVKFRKRNIE
-477 GDDSLFINYEQE
+477 GDDSLFINYEEE
-489 RKAIEEERIKNQKKL
+489 RKAIGEERIKNQKKL

-512 SIEKGNQEILKDL
+512 SLEKENQEILKDL
-525 QEDYNRNVQN
+525 KEDYNRNVQN
-535 KGQRPEPREQRT
+535 MGQRPEPKEQRAT
-547 KKGILFWRK
+547 KGILFWKK
-556 EVVVGYDYTDSD
+556 EVVVGYDYTASD
-568 RWEKDIEALSE
+568 RWEKDMATLSE
-579 NYERAVEE
+579 NYERTVEE

-593 NIRHEI
+593 TIRHEI

-619 LEDTLFDDLMDVIDN
+619 LEDALFDDLMDVIDN

-685 EELQLI
+685 EELQ
-691 R
+691 